1 MIKTVIIDDEAE
13 GRNVVSNVLKNYCP
27 EVEILGEA
35 DSVASGFNLIKKTD
49 PHLVFLDVQMPDG
62 TGFNLLE
69 QFDEIA
75 FQVVFVT
82 AYEQYAIRA
91 FKYSAIDYILKPIDP
106 QLLIEAV
113 EKARLLPPAKSQT
126 TERVVNLLE
135 NSKTISKIALPTQNG
150 YRFVK
155 VQDIVRCESD
165 NNYTLF
171 YLQSN
176 KQFIVTRTLKDYEVL
191 LKNESFVRVHQSH
204 LINLNYVDQYIK
216 GEGGTAIMSDGSEIE
231 VSRRK
236 KELFLKSML
245 RE

>member
-1 MIKTVIIDDEAE
+1 MIKAVIIDDEAE

-35 DSVASGFNLIKKTD
+35 DSVASGFNLIKKTS
-49 PHLVFLDVQMPDG
+49 PNLVFLDVQMPDG

-113 EKARLLPPAKSQT
+113 EKAGRFTPAKSQAA
-126 TERVVNLLE
+126 ERVVSLLE
-135 NSKTISKIALPTQNG
+135 NSKNISKIALPTQNG

-176 KQFIVTRTLKDYEVL
+176 EHFIVTRTLKDYEEL

-204 LINLNYVDQYIK
+204 LINLNYVEQYIK
-216 GEGGTAIMSDGSEIE
+216 GDGGTAIMSDGSEIE

-236 KELFLKSML
+236 KELFLMRILHK
-245 RE
+245 